1 MIRIKIDVLPLLKE
15 NGYSTYKLRKDG
27 ILSESTIQKLREHK
41 IVSFETL
48 DWLCGTLN
56 LQPGD
61 IIEYVKCDSNDKYD
75 YLPITTD
82 KKETAIEKQEECNKF
97 QQQIAAPYRSNT
109 DNKDDGVVPW

>member
-48 DWLCGTLN
+48 DCLCGTLN

-61 IIEYVKCDSNDKYD
+61 IIEYAETKTADK
-75 YLPITTD
+75 
-82 KKETAIEKQEECNKF
+82 E
-97 QQQIAAPYRSNT
+97 
-109 DNKDDGVVPW
+109 